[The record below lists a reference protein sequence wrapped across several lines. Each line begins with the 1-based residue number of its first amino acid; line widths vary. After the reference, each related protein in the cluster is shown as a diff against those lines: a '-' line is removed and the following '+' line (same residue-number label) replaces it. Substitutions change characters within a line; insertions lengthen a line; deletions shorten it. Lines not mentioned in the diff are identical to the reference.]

1 MRADK
6 RIARLTM
13 RDAGPNRL
21 ISKEKTG
28 RVANSPSRNP
38 DPFAQCWRG
47 RAESSRPM
55 SAPLSRYLKDFSAPK
70 LNMTALPPVHVPR
83 AAEPARSDIHYTPK
97 PAPEPKIDIE
107 AERQSAYGRGRE
119 HAEAELGARHAAELE
134 ALRAAHA
141 AELAVLERRLL
152 DEAALTIH
160 RRYSELGAALA
171 TILTAQTA
179 EVLRPVLTDAL
190 AERAIVDL
198 AAALRQ
204 ALGDGEGV
212 TLTVYGPAALFAAL
226 TARFPADAPVFRH
239 VETQEIDL
247 TVEFGE
253 AILMTRLSAWADTV
267 GKVLA

>member
-28 RVANSPSRNP
+28 RVANSPSRSP

-179 EVLRPVLTDAL
+179 EVLRPVLTTRWPNGPSPIWL
-190 AERAIVDL
+190 PRSVRRWETGRGSRSPSMVPPPCLQRSPRA
-198 AAALRQ
+198 
-204 ALGDGEGV
+204 
-212 TLTVYGPAALFAAL
+212 
-226 TARFPADAPVFRH
+226 FRRMPRSS
-239 VETQEIDL
+239 VMWRPRRSI
-247 TVEFGE
+247 
-253 AILMTRLSAWADTV
+253 
-267 GKVLA
+267 